1 MKVETEISI
10 LLLIP
15 KYFEFSNGDYL
26 PSHLKRG
33 RYDTTTVD
41 ISSALW
47 IDVLHD
53 DTFLQIT

>member
-15 KYFEFSNGDYL
+15 KYLEFSNGDYL
-26 PSHLKRG
+26 LSHLKRG

-47 IDVLHD
+47 IDALHD